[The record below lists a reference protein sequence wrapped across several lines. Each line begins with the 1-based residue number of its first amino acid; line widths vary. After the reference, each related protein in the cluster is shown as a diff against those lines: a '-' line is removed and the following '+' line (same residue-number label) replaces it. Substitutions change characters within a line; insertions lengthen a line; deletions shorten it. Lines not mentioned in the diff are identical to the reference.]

1 MHKELEDF
9 YAVKDNQ
16 ADYLSTRIENAP
28 SDKIRNYLN
37 SLKPL
42 MLNMTDFR
50 ITVHQLE
57 YPARNKVFYF
67 RVFTTVII
75 DRVAKHK
82 HEHKS
87 LIDRQ
92 TFSKKEQGLDYQ
104 RGTLAKIRVIFMQKS
119 RILTFCS
126 STIEELSLQRSV
138 SHVFLQW

>member
-16 ADYLSTRIENAP
+16 ADYLSNRIENAP

-75 DRVAKHK
+75 DRVAKHR
-82 HEHKS
+82 HGHKS

-92 TFSKKEQGLDYQ
+92 TSSQIEQGLDYQ
-104 RGTLAKIRVIFMQKS
+104 RGTLAKIRVVTWKS
-119 RILTFCS
+119 SF
-126 STIEELSLQRSV
+126 
-138 SHVFLQW
+138 